1 MVLYRKLRNGNVLG
15 PIRTV
20 RGHVEN
26 GRRFVISC
34 EGFWLLPR
42 ATLASFTS
50 GINDLG
56 FEVRCLVVFRPQVD
70 YLVSH
75 YLQLVKAA
83 TMHWSIGLED
93 YVIEAVKKMRS
104 GKANLSWLF
113 VCEELAEV
121 FGKDKLSVYWYPS
134 LINSGLDEVVKR
146 FFAWIDVA
154 MPEGYT
160 GRGIV
165 NPSPNGEAL
174 MILRMMNSAGLG
186 GRAFANEFL
195 AQAHAAKLLDKRPM
209 LSKEHL
215 ALIDGLTRRDNQEM
229 LKRYAPGY
237 SAEPVGD
244 SPVDQPLLR
253 KEVVAEML
261 QMAGQVL
268 ARQGTAPRLVSGA

>member
-1 MVLYRKLRNGNVLG
+1 
-15 PIRTV
+15 
-20 RGHVEN
+20 
-26 GRRFVISC
+26 
-34 EGFWLLPR
+34 
-42 ATLASFTS
+42 
-50 GINDLG
+50 
-56 FEVRCLVVFRPQVD
+56 
-70 YLVSH
+70 
-75 YLQLVKAA
+75 
-83 TMHWSIGLED
+83 MHWSIGLED